1 MYLKFVYFG
10 KNFSMYTRRIF
21 PIKNVLKWTRRH
33 IFLFLLIATIP
44 VLLFDVFRW
53 KWLHVPWLP
62 LGVLGTAVAFI
73 VSFKNNA
80 SYDRLWEARKIW
92 GGIVNASRSWTIM
105 VKDFITND
113 HAEKK
118 LSESDLNNIH
128 RELVHRHVAWLTAL
142 RYQLRKDKPW
152 EAHLKKSKSNQ
163 EFRRTQ
169 LFVHEDE
176 IPIEDIIKEYI
187 SENEY
192 KELFAK
198 GNQASQILGIQSRR
212 LRELKQEG
220 YIEDFRHMEMNTMLT
235 EFYTLQGKSERIKNF
250 PYPRQYATINYIFV
264 WIFIILLPF
273 GIMEG
278 FQTIGNNIVNYLTEN
293 PAYFDFTQKLQLFIG
308 KHFVWFSIPF
318 SALIAWVFHTME
330 AIGENTENP
339 FEGGPNDVP
348 ITNMSRGI
356 EIDIRQLIDD
366 TDIPKPY
373 EWKNDIVM

>member
-1 MYLKFVYFG
+1 
-10 KNFSMYTRRIF
+10 MYTRRIF
-21 PIKNVLKWTRRH
+21 PVLGVIKWTRRH
-33 IFLFLLIATIP
+33 IFLFLILATIP
-44 VLLFDVFRW
+44 VFLFDVAGL

-92 GGIVNASRSWTIM
+92 GGIVNASRTWTIM
-105 VKDFITND
+105 VKDFINND
-113 HAEKK
+113 HTKTK
-118 LSESDLNNIH
+118 LSKEELFQVH

-142 RYQLRKDKPW
+142 RYQLRGDKPW
-152 EAHLKKSKSNQ
+152 EMHLKAKRSNQ
-163 EFRRTQ
+163 EFRESQYRICEEETP
-169 LFVHEDE
+169 LD
-176 IPIEDIIKEYI
+176 DAIKSYI
-187 SENEY
+187 SETEFNEV
-192 KELFAK
+192 FAK
-198 GNQASQILGIQSRR
+198 GNKASQFLGVQSRR
-212 LRELKQEG
+212 LKELMQEG
-220 YIEDFRHMEMNTMLT
+220 LIEDFRHMEMANMLK

-250 PYPRQYATINYIFV
+250 PYPRQFATLNYLFV

-278 FQTIGNNIVNYLTEN
+278 FESIGEHILVDLANHKSHTSTLHHIQE
-293 PAYFDFTQKLQLFIG
+293 FIAH
-308 KHFVWFSIPF
+308 HFVWFSIPF
-318 SALIAWVFHTME
+318 STMLAWVFHTME

-366 TDIPKPY
+366 TDIPEPY
-373 EWKNDIVM
+373 KWTNDIIM

>member
-1 MYLKFVYFG
+1 
-10 KNFSMYTRRIF
+10 MYTKRIF
-21 PIKNVLKWTRRH
+21 PIVGVLKWTRRH
-33 IFLFLLIATIP
+33 IFLFLLIALIP
-44 VLLFDVFRW
+44 VVLFDVVGL

-113 HAEKK
+113 HAKK
-118 LSESDLNNIH
+118 IRTEDELQVIK

-142 RYQLRKDKPW
+142 RYQMRKDKPW
-152 EAHLKKSKSNQ
+152 EMHLKAKRSNI
-163 EFRRTQ
+163 EFRESQYR
-169 LFVHEDE
+169 VCEDE
-176 IPIEDIIKEYI
+176 ITVEDAIKDYL
-187 SENEY
+187 SEDEF
-192 KELFAK
+192 KAVFTK
-198 GNQASQILGIQSRR
+198 GNQASQILGIQSKR
-212 LRELKQEG
+212 LKELMNEG
-220 YIEDFRHMEMNTMLT
+220 LIEDFRHMEMTNMLV

-250 PYPRQYATINYIFV
+250 PYPRQFATLNYMFV

-278 FQTIGNNIVNYLTEN
+278 FEVIGDHILEDLAKHGEN
-293 PAYFDFTQKLQLFIG
+293 TSLAHRIQVFIAM
-308 KHFVWFSIPF
+308 HFVWFSVPF

-330 AIGENTENP
+330 IIGENTENP
-339 FEGGPNDVP
+339 FEGSPNDVP
-348 ITNMSRGI
+348 ITDLSRGI

-366 TDIPKPY
+366 TDIPEPY

>member
-1 MYLKFVYFG
+1 
-10 KNFSMYTRRIF
+10 MYTRRIF
-21 PIKNVLKWTRRH
+21 PVRGVIKWTRRN
-33 IFLFLLIATIP
+33 IYLFLLLSAIP
-44 VLLFDVFRW
+44 VILFDVVGL

-92 GGIVNASRSWTIM
+92 GGIVNTSRSWTIM

-118 LSESDLNNIH
+118 LSQTELHGIH

-142 RYQLRKDKPW
+142 RYQLRADKPW
-152 EAHLKKSKSNQ
+152 EMHLKSKRSNR
-163 EFRRTQ
+163 EFRETQ
-169 LFVHEDE
+169 YLVCEDT
-176 IPIEDIIKEYI
+176 IPIEEVIKDYI
-187 SENEY
+187 SDAEY
-192 KELFAK
+192 NELFAK

-212 LRELKQEG
+212 LRELKQDG
-220 YIEDFRHMEMNTMLT
+220 YIEDFRHMEMENMLV

-250 PYPRQYATINYIFV
+250 PYPRQFATLNYIFV
-264 WIFIILLPF
+264 WLFILMLPF

-278 FQTIGNNIVNYLTEN
+278 FEAIGEHIIEDLAAHQSRTSWGHKIQE
-293 PAYFDFTQKLQLFIG
+293 FIAR
-308 KHFVWFSIPF
+308 HFVWFSIPF
-318 SALIAWVFHTME
+318 SALLSWVFHTME

-348 ITNMSRGI
+348 ITDLSRGI

-366 TDIPKPY
+366 TDIPGPY